1 MRKADV
7 VLILSN
13 MGIQVIFF
21 PKISFCITIEF
32 SYLYKNSTAPLRLL
46 IQETSTYLQTIK
58 LLCKSNSAGRVLL
71 CPLGQPRAPQLGQ
84 AL

>member
-32 SYLYKNSTAPLRLL
+32 SYLYGTDPLRLL
-46 IQETSTYLQTIK
+46 IQEASTYLQTIK
-58 LLCKSNSAGRVLL
+58 FLCKSNSAGRVLL
-71 CPLGQPRAPQLGQ
+71 CPLGQPQAPQLGQ